1 MIKSILFVSLL
12 LAGGSSWAVAQ
23 TDGNLQT
30 MTLSELYTLADQK
43 SQKVKVSEVALQAA
57 DEGIEAAKSA
67 MLPTVDLSLQGS
79 YTGNAFMLSR
89 GFSTSGTTDYIVP
102 GMGSIPVEIGRAHV

>member
-67 MLPTVDLSLQGS
+67 MLPTV
-79 YTGNAFMLSR
+79 
-89 GFSTSGTTDYIVP
+89 I
-102 GMGSIPVEIGRAHV
+102 

>member
-30 MTLSELYTLADQK
+30 MTLSELYSLADQ
-43 SQKVKVSEVALQAA
+43 
-57 DEGIEAAKSA
+57 
-67 MLPTVDLSLQGS
+67 
-79 YTGNAFMLSR
+79 
-89 GFSTSGTTDYIVP
+89 
-102 GMGSIPVEIGRAHV
+102 